1 MTFSWST
8 HLLMCFSFNV
18 LHKDWLTHSGG
29 TARPDE
35 LCYHYCQMT
44 LLRSLI
50 FQLGS
55 LIVTPTI
62 LLSWIDSLL
71 LMLVFVPQWLSL
83 HWGIPIML
91 LSLLPL
97 TFHHSEWDALFCCI
111 AFGYFH
117 TDCDI
122 LSDHLRDASWEDI
135 VKFSAY
141 AAATSLDKIFEKN
154 SSFHVK

>member
-1 MTFSWST
+1 MF
-8 HLLMCFSFNV
+8 FFGDFNV

-29 TARPDE
+29 TGRLDE
-35 LCYHYCQMT
+35 LCYNFCQMT
-44 LLRSLI
+44 LLRLLI

-62 LLSWIDSLL
+62 LLSWIDSFL

-91 LSLLPL
+91 LSLFPL

-117 TDCDI
+117 TDCDS
-122 LSDHLRDASWEDI
+122 LFDHLRDVPWEDI
-135 VKFSAY
+135 VEFSAY